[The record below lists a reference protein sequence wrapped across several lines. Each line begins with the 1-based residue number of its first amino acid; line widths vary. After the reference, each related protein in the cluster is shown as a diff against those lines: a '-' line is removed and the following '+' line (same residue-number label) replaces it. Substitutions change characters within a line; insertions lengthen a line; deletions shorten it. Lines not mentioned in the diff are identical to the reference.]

1 MEQYIKPYNHGKPWT
16 ESEEIMLMKELE
28 SKSIIQIAQNHQ
40 RTVYGIEA
48 RIKYVAY
55 KMFLQNIPIEKI
67 EQVTNMKSYEI
78 MEFIK
83 TIKTKT

>member
-1 MEQYIKPYNHGKPWT
+1 
-16 ESEEIMLMKELE
+16 MLMKELE
-28 SKSIIQIAQNHQ
+28 SKYDIIQISQNHQ

-48 RIKYVAY
+48 RIKYIAY

-67 EQVTNMKSYEI
+67 EKVTKIKSYEI

-83 TIKTKT
+83 TKQSKQRHNNMTEFDFLKKRK